1 MSSDVLD
8 TTQVSNQWG
17 ATHPDNPVYLGFPP
31 MLFVEL
37 ALRTAPLPDICAAY
51 NISKDEFKQLM
62 QHPQFIRSYQEAVD
76 NVGKEGV
83 SFKTKAQLIS
93 DDALAKLHKL
103 IHDPLTPAAV
113 AVKAIEN
120 VTRWAGYEQKGAVE
134 AVAPGSGFQI
144 NINLGATP
152 ASGRPASTSI
162 NSTARRIEGDE

>member
-51 NISKDEFKQLM
+51 GISKDEFKQLM

-76 NVGKEGV
+76 NVSKEGV

-120 VTRWAGYEQKGAVE
+120 VTRWAGYEQKGVGE
-134 AVAPGSGFQI
+134 AVATGSGFQI
-144 NINLGATP
+144 NINLGAAP
-152 ASGRPASTSI
+152 ASSRPAPTNI
-162 NSTARRIEGDE
+162 TATARRIEGDE